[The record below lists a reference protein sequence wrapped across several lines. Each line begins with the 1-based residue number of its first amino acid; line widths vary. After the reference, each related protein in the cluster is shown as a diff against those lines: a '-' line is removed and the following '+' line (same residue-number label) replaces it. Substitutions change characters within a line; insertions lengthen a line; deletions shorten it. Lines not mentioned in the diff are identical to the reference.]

1 MQGRPL
7 LPIPDAMIAW
17 GEANKELF
25 EKKYARP

>member
-1 MQGRPL
+1 MLGRS

-17 GEANKELF
+17 GEANEELF